1 MPSRGR
7 LLLLGVGRHSRS
19 FGAGSATPNLTAA
32 SDSEGCSEGEEDGTI
47 DPNIWVEDFERA
59 VERGSY
65 HVKSNHSSG
74 GGVPEL
80 DTFDISD
87 SDDDIANDGYVNH
100 MPLVS
105 DAITR
110 PYMVN
115 QTIHADVAREG
126 SLLDVV
132 SRAQD
137 EHVSLFDARRR
148 RMCMSVDSSRR
159 RDLHGQVIRYAPSG
173 NESNGRSMARW
184 ITKSRT
190 LLLARGNLKNL
201 AEAEQ
206 VRRMGST
213 RTHHRHG
220 T

>member
-1 MPSRGR
+1 M
-7 LLLLGVGRHSRS
+7 
-19 FGAGSATPNLTAA
+19 
-32 SDSEGCSEGEEDGTI
+32 
-47 DPNIWVEDFERA
+47 
-59 VERGSY
+59 
-65 HVKSNHSSG
+65 
-74 GGVPEL
+74 PEL